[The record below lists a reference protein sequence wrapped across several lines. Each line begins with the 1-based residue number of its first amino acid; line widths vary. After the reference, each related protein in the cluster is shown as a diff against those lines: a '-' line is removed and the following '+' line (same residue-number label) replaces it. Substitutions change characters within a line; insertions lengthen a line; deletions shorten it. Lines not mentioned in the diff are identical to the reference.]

1 MHYVEWT
8 SDACERIARVSHM
21 MGNDQAQ
28 KQRRLLKQ
36 AVKAWRKN
44 EADEAIIDLERPP
57 ERVH

>member
-1 MHYVEWT
+1 M
-8 SDACERIARVSHM
+8 SNGQADARELIARVSRM
-21 MGNDQAQ
+21 MEKYPAE

-44 EADEAIIDLERPP
+44 EADQAIIDLERPP